1 MLENF
6 VKHFERVDF
15 KERDLEEVLFTIA
28 HRHDIPELV
37 SNAVA
42 KIVRPAANQQTIK
55 NAFTA
60 GFLKSAIYSSSKIVK
75 MIRSLR

>member
-6 VKHFERVDF
+6 VKHYETFDF
-15 KERDLEEVLFTIA
+15 RERDLEEVLFSVA

-37 SNAVA
+37 SKAVA
-42 KIVRPAANQQTIK
+42 EIVRPAANRQTIK

-60 GFLKSAIYSSSKIVK
+60 GFLNSAIYSSSKILK
-75 MIRSLR
+75 MIRSFR